1 MKWNDGPEFIHELT
15 DPWAPHP
22 VVNRHVCNGGGGDSS
37 APNPPD
43 YTNFN
48 ASTMG
53 VANTLQGFGNSL
65 YGWAQGAGQKLSTLA
80 DTVSSKAGDFANWA
94 TDQAKGAQSTWNQLY
109 GPMVQQQVKN
119 ATDFTANLPQTEEQW
134 AGAYS
139 ADAATKNDQA
149 KASLVRQM
157 EGEGLTRPGIAQQAI
172 DTAAGAQ
179 RALAVT
185 SAGQAG
191 RNAAM
196 ARSDQ
201 LTAAA
206 EGAVM
211 PYAQQEQGMAGQ
223 GAQYANIQMG
233 APAQAISTTAGA
245 YSPYIS
251 SYGAA
256 APYQNASLT
265 AMQDTYQNQL
275 GQFNANQQASSNGPM
290 STIVPLAAGIAG
302 SIMAPGLG
310 TLAAGGLSAM
320 APGMMSAGASALGAA
335 RGRPAA
341 ATGGMVPGYA
351 VGGMP
356 MAGRSVP
363 PALSPSGGAQT
374 DDVQAVVDGDPR
386 NKAAINTG
394 EFIMPKDATAW
405 FGEKFMQN
413 LVAKAHKER
422 QQQTVAA
429 PTAGPPQPGALNT
442 QPPMAPGQ
450 SAPPF
455 AGAPA

>member
-22 VVNRHVCNGGGGDSS
+22 VVNRHVCYGGGGATAAD
-37 APNPPD
+37 PPD

-48 ASTMG
+48 ANTMG
-53 VANTLQGFGNSL
+53 VANTLQGYGKDL

-94 TDQAKGAQSTWNQLY
+94 TDQAQGAQSTWNQLY
-109 GPMVQQQVKN
+109 GPLVSQQVAN
-119 ATDFTANLPQTEEQW
+119 AQQFSKDLPATQEQW

-191 RNAAM
+191 RVAA
-196 ARSDQ
+196 AQRSDQ

-233 APAQAISTTAGA
+233 APSQAISTTAGA

-275 GQFNANQQASSNGPM
+275 GQFNANQQASSNSPM

-320 APGMMSAGASALGAA
+320 APSMMAAGASALGSA
-335 RGRPAA
+335 RGRA
-341 ATGGMVPGYA
+341 ATGGMVPQSFA

-363 PALSPSGGAQT
+363 PTLSPSGGAQT
-374 DDVQAVVDGDPR
+374 DDVTAVVDGDPR

-405 FGEKFMQN
+405 YGEKFMQN
-413 LVAKAHKER
+413 LVAKAAKER
-422 QQQTVAA
+422 HQQTVAA
-429 PTAGPPQPGALNT
+429 PTAGPPPGAPPPGMPPGAIST
-442 QPPMAPGQ
+442 QPPMA
-450 SAPPF
+450 
-455 AGAPA
+455 GAPA